1 MHKIF
6 FVEKKESFIYNE
18 TQSGNSMGTNIC
30 PSGDSGGKRELY
42 KNTGIS
48 VSFFFHANVVGGI
61 VVKQNSIIKAGSIVV
76 V

>member
-1 MHKIF
+1 
-6 FVEKKESFIYNE
+6 
-18 TQSGNSMGTNIC
+18 MGTNIC

-48 VSFFFHANVVGGI
+48 VSFFFHVNVVGGI

-76 V
+76 L